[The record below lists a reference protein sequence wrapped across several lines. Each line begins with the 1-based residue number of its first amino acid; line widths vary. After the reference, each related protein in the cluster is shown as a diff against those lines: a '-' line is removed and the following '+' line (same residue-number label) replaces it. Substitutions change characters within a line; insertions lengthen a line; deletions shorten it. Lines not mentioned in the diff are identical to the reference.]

1 MKGLKKRVCKVLSVV
16 LSVMMTVSA
25 FSGFATTSVSAVAEA
40 DQSGNFNYITL
51 EDGTIEITG
60 CNLIGDID
68 IPSYIDGKKV
78 TSIGEYSFTN
88 GIESVSI
95 PETVVTIQ
103 DYAFYDCNSLKKLS
117 FQKVLNI

>member
-51 EDGTIEITG
+51 EDGTIEIVA
-60 CNLIGDID
+60 CHLNGDVK
-68 IPSYIDGKKV
+68 IPSTIDGKKV
-78 TSIGEYSFTN
+78 TSIGEFSFTN